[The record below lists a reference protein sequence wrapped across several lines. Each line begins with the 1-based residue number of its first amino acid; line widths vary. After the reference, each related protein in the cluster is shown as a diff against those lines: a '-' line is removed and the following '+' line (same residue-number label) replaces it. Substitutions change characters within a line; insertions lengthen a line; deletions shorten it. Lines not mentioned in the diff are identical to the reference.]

1 VPGSLDYRFTS
12 EQLALQKMARDFAR
26 QEISPLALKMDE
38 EEEMDPILIQ
48 RLAEYGLQSLNTPVE
63 YGGSGLDAVGIC
75 IVLEELAKG
84 CASVAVTSAATAL
97 AAYPLL
103 LAGSDEQK
111 KRFLPPIGEGGGLA
125 SFCLTEAEAGS
136 DAASITSTAVRYGR
150 EYVINGTKAFV
161 SNGGNAEFYLVFAST
176 DRAKK
181 AKGIS
186 AFVVPRG
193 TPGLKFGKRL
203 RKMGIRAADT
213 REIILEEVR
222 VPVDN
227 LVGREGQGFVL
238 AMETL
243 DLARPGVGAM
253 SIGIAQAAFDTA
265 LHYAKERRQ
274 FGKPIGDFQTVQNM
288 LADMA
293 MKVEAGRHLVFQ
305 AACKLEEGLP
315 FTKEAAMAKAFASDV
330 AMEVTTQAVQ
340 ILGGYGYI
348 RDYPVEKYMRDAKI
362 MQIFEGTNQIQRL
375 VVAKQLFA

>member
-1 VPGSLDYRFTS
+1 
-12 EQLALQKMARDFAR
+12 
-26 QEISPLALKMDE
+26 
-38 EEEMDPILIQ
+38 
-48 RLAEYGLQSLNTPVE
+48 
-63 YGGSGLDAVGIC
+63 
-75 IVLEELAKG
+75 
-84 CASVAVTSAATAL
+84 
-97 AAYPLL
+97 
-103 LAGSDEQK
+103 
-111 KRFLPPIGEGGGLA
+111 
-125 SFCLTEAEAGS
+125 
-136 DAASITSTAVRYGR
+136 
-150 EYVINGTKAFV
+150 
-161 SNGGNAEFYLVFAST
+161 
-176 DRAKK
+176 
-181 AKGIS
+181 
-186 AFVVPRG
+186 
-193 TPGLKFGKRL
+193 
-203 RKMGIRAADT
+203 ADT

-253 SIGIAQAAFDTA
+253 SIGIAQAAFDAA
-265 LHYAKERRQ
+265 LNYAKERQQ

-305 AACKLEEGLP
+305 AACKLEQGLP

>member
-1 VPGSLDYRFTS
+1 MDYRFTS

-38 EEEMDPILIQ
+38 EEEMDPFLIQ

-103 LAGSDEQK
+103 LAGTDEQK

-150 EYVINGTKAFV
+150 EYVLNGAKAFV
-161 SNGGNAEFYLVFAST
+161 SNGGSAEFYLVFAST

-253 SIGIAQAAFDTA
+253 SIGIAQAAFDAA
-265 LHYAKERRQ
+265 LNYAKERRQ
-274 FGKPIGDFQTVQNM
+274 FGKLIGDFQTIQNM

>member
-1 VPGSLDYRFTS
+1 MDYRFTS

-38 EEEMDPILIQ
+38 EEEMEPLLIK

-103 LAGSDEQK
+103 LAGTDEQK

-125 SFCLTEAEAGS
+125 SFCLTEADAGS
-136 DAASITSTAVRYGR
+136 DAASISSTAVRYGR

-176 DRAKK
+176 DRSKK

-186 AFVVPRG
+186 AFVVPRD
-193 TPGLKFGKRL
+193 TPGLKLGKRL

-213 REIILEEVR
+213 REIIFEEVR
-222 VPVDN
+222 VPVNN

-265 LHYAKERRQ
+265 LNYAKERQQ

-330 AMEVTTQAVQ
+330 AMDVTTQAVQ
-340 ILGGYGYI
+340 VLGGYGYI

-375 VVAKQLFA
+375 VVAKQLLA